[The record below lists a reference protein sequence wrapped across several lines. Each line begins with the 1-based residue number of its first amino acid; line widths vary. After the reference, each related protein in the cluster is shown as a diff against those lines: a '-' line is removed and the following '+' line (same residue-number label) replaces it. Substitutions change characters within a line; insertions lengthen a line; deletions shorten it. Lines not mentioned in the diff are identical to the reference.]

1 VVHCDIGY
9 GDCKY
14 VGNGALYCILL
25 VDQATRSTWVHPL
38 HNLHHDSIQ
47 SCFKQWFIDCGSPP
61 KRLYT
66 DFDPKILEGPTA
78 SLLWDKNAILRG
90 APSGQQNQNS
100 LVEWAWDTVTC
111 MTRAFITVMQMPKT
125 YWYWAICQSVQAM
138 NYIPCS
144 VEGVSTTPHELV
156 YGVKPDLCT
165 LFQLFSTG
173 YFWHH
178 MDGSHHRS
186 GISESRSMQGIALG
200 RCRKSDGMIFYS
212 PHTKELYTSSD

>member
-1 VVHCDIGY
+1 LPKQTPVPRPPTYLEVVHCDIEY

-100 LVEWAWDTVTC
+100 LVE
-111 MTRAFITVMQMPKT
+111 
-125 YWYWAICQSVQAM
+125 
-138 NYIPCS
+138 
-144 VEGVSTTPHELV
+144 
-156 YGVKPDLCT
+156 
-165 LFQLFSTG
+165 
-173 YFWHH
+173 
-178 MDGSHHRS
+178 
-186 GISESRSMQGIALG
+186 
-200 RCRKSDGMIFYS
+200 
-212 PHTKELYTSSD
+212 